1 MVVES
6 RAAQGLE
13 PTVSDELALAH
24 IGELLRAAEA
34 A

>member
-1 MVVES
+1 MVAES
-6 RAAQGLE
+6 RAAQGLG

-24 IGELLRAAEA
+24 IAELLRVGEA